1 MQKVLS
7 FNVHPLP
14 ILVEKIKK
22 LEKMFLNKLVVVQ
35 YGFRE
40 DYYVIGKLEQFEV
53 CEKGIIIVLN
63 VENKKLLILNPTL
76 LRTI

>member
-1 MQKVLS
+1 
-7 FNVHPLP
+7 
-14 ILVEKIKK
+14 
-22 LEKMFLNKLVVVQ
+22 MFLNKLVVVQ

-76 LRTI
+76 LRAI

>member
-14 ILVEKIKK
+14 ILIKK

-76 LRTI
+76 LRAI

>member
-14 ILVEKIKK
+14 ILIKK

-40 DYYVIGKLEQFEV
+40 DYYVIGKLEQFKV